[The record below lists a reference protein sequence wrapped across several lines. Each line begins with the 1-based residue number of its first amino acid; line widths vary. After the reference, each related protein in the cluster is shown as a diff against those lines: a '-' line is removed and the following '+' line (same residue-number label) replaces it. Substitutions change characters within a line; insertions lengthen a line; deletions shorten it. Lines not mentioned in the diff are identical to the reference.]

1 MNRTLIVTILIIISL
16 FAVSCAP
23 KKVLIAN
30 EFMGEN
36 KTAKLLM
43 LPRTD
48 TVSSG
53 KENVRLFNYYL
64 RICNLTPD
72 NKEENC
78 KDTLILENVN
88 PRSLY

>member
-1 MNRTLIVTILIIISL
+1 MKKSYILLMFVIL
-16 FAVSCAP
+16 LVMVSCAP

-30 EFMGEN
+30 EYMGEN

-43 LPRTD
+43 LPKAQ
-48 TVSSG
+48 TVGSD
-53 KENVRLFNYYL
+53 KDKVRLFDYYI
-64 RICNLTPD
+64 RICTLNQE

>member
-1 MNRTLIVTILIIISL
+1 MRHIIIAIL
-16 FAVSCAP
+16 FIGLLFMVSCAP

-30 EFMGEN
+30 EYMGDN

-43 LPRTD
+43 LPTSKSVGSD
-48 TVSSG
+48 KNKV
-53 KENVRLFNYYL
+53 KLYDYYI
-64 RICNLTPD
+64 RICTLNQE

>member
-1 MNRTLIVTILIIISL
+1 MKRILILAILTAAL

-30 EFMGEN
+30 EYMGEN

-43 LPRTD
+43 LPKAQ
-48 TVSSG
+48 TVGSD
-53 KENVRLFNYYL
+53 KNKVRLFDYYI
-64 RICNLTPD
+64 RICTLNQA